1 MAHYI
6 ALIHKQPDTD
16 FGVSFADLPG
26 LIAAG
31 DTLDDAIRSAG
42 ELLVFA
48 AEDWTDLTGGDPFPA
63 ARTIDEIRADPTL
76 TDQMIDAA
84 LVAIPLI
91 GAKFG

>member
-6 ALIHKQPDTD
+6 ALIHKEPDTD
-16 FGVSFADLPG
+16 FGVAFPDLPG

-31 DTLDDAIRSAG
+31 DTLDDAIRNAG

-48 AEDWTDLTGGDPFPA
+48 AEDWTDLTGGDPFPT

-76 TDQMIDAA
+76 TDQLAGA
-84 LVAIPLI
+84 TLVAIPLI